1 MNDIASRRI
10 AENRAA
16 HDRLLAGYD
25 ARHPEIFNEIE
36 QQRLAA
42 AVAKAVSH
50 IRSATPP
57 AERVLTDVGAGT
69 GNLTAQLLAHPGRVV
84 ACDLSA
90 GMLAQLPQRLG
101 AGSRLTTSVL
111 NGTDLRP
118 LPDSSAD
125 LVAAYSVLHHVP
137 DYVTFVRDF
146 ARVVRPGG
154 VILIE
159 HEKSPAYWEM
169 RDELRRFFREA
180 VVWPPKR
187 WTRFVDPRT
196 YWRRIAPLFVWQRW
210 SNKRWMPEG
219 DLHIWPDDHVEWDR
233 VEEALA
239 AGGCEIIA
247 RDDHL
252 AYEPR
257 FQRDVWERYRMKVT
271 DTRSFLARRVS

>member
-1 MNDIASRRI
+1 MSDSASRRI

-25 ARHPEIFNEIE
+25 ARHPEIFNEVE

-42 AVAKAVSH
+42 AVAKAVAS
-50 IRSATPP
+50 IRSPTPP
-57 AERVLTDVGAGT
+57 AERVLADVGAGT
-69 GNLTAQLLAHPGRVV
+69 GNLAAQLLSHPGRVV

-90 GMLAQLPQRLG
+90 GMLAQLPARLG
-101 AGSRLTTSVL
+101 AGPRLTTAVL

-118 LPDSSAD
+118 LPDTSAD

-169 RDELRRFFREA
+169 PDDLRRFFREA

-196 YWRRIAPLFVWQRW
+196 YWRRIAPLLVWQRW
-210 SNKRWMPEG
+210 HDRRWMPEG

-233 VEEALA
+233 VERALHE
-239 AGGCEIIA
+239 GRCEVIA

-257 FQRDVWERYRMKVT
+257 FQRDVWERYRTRVA
-271 DTRSFLARRVS
+271 DTRSFLARRVA